1 VSSTSLSWQQ
11 IFGGDGGHCS
21 ADDTDPQVFYGEYVY
36 LNIHR
41 NTDGAT
47 TDDTAGDRYI
57 SGQFWN
63 AITNRWD
70 WKPAPLQIADAF
82 NQRALFIAPFA
93 LDPNKSSR
101 MLAGGES
108 LWRTEDVTTPNT
120 PTSGPSWSRIK
131 PPSTSFISALAI
143 APGNSDSV
151 WVGYMAGEI
160 WHSANATKPSP
171 TWSRVDNTG
180 PTPINAN
187 RMCTRIFV
195 SPLQADTILAVFGGF
210 QADNVWRSEDGG
222 ATWTSIAGSLPNV
235 PVRAVTIHPARADW
249 FYVGTEVGVFASD
262 DRGATWSPTNEG
274 PASVS
279 VDHLFWMAQKLVC
292 VTHGRG
298 LFEIDLAAGAAPAIA
313 AVGPVAVA
321 APRRKR
327 KPKRQ

>member
-1 VSSTSLSWQQ
+1 
-11 IFGGDGGHCS
+11 
-21 ADDTDPQVFYGEYVY
+21 
-36 LNIHR
+36 
-41 NTDGAT
+41 
-47 TDDTAGDRYI
+47 
-57 SGQFWN
+57 
-63 AITNRWD
+63 
-70 WKPAPLQIADAF
+70 
-82 NQRALFIAPFA
+82 
-93 LDPNKSSR
+93 
-101 MLAGGES
+101 
-108 LWRTEDVTTPNT
+108 
-120 PTSGPSWSRIK
+120 
-131 PPSTSFISALAI
+131 
-143 APGNSDSV
+143 
-151 WVGYMAGEI
+151 
-160 WHSANATKPSP
+160 
-171 TWSRVDNTG
+171 
-180 PTPINAN
+180 
-187 RMCTRIFV
+187 MCTRIFV